1 MKKALIFRKI
11 CRRKSVTNNHI
22 CFTIK
27 HQLTHLPGIF
37 SRICSVSI
45 YHKITISINITKHS
59 ANDVTL
65 TLTILMTYN
74 RPPML
79 SNFCCIIG

>member
-11 CRRKSVTNNHI
+11 RRRKSITNNHI

-27 HQLTHLPGIF
+27 HELTHHPSIF
-37 SRICSVSI
+37 SWICIIPI
-45 YHKITISINITKHS
+45 YHKITIGINITKHS